1 MDLQATLNEFVN
13 AVSSGDYTYFVS
25 QTAAKQLEKKTED
38 NIPYGLFD
46 ILMPV
51 FVRVFDG
58 QKRFIYESY
67 ENKDY
72 KDEVL
77 TFDYDDFEYDID
89 ETENVLVAA
98 GAGSG
103 KTRTLAEKVFTIID
117 KGEVKPSEL
126 LVLTFTDN
134 AAHEMRERII
144 QTFKDRGQED
154 IAEQVASA
162 HIRTFDSFARYLV
175 SSYADVLGISS
186 NVNLANSDVISA
198 KKSVYLDDIFD
209 EYYNDENKYQRLV
222 KTLAKFNIA
231 GERVFLSK

>member
-1 MDLQATLNEFVN
+1 MGFNKEQ
-13 AVSSGDYTYFVS
+13 
-25 QTAAKQLEKKTED
+25 
-38 NIPYGLFD
+38 
-46 ILMPV
+46 
-51 FVRVFDG
+51 
-58 QKRFIYESY
+58 ESAI
-67 ENKDY
+67 
-72 KDEVL
+72 
-77 TFDYDDFEYDID
+77 FAPI
-89 ETENVLVAA
+89 TENVLVAA

-231 GERVFLSK
+231 GDRNTKKVIQDLYK

>member
-1 MDLQATLNEFVN
+1 MGFNKEQ
-13 AVSSGDYTYFVS
+13 
-25 QTAAKQLEKKTED
+25 
-38 NIPYGLFD
+38 
-46 ILMPV
+46 
-51 FVRVFDG
+51 
-58 QKRFIYESY
+58 ESAI
-67 ENKDY
+67 
-72 KDEVL
+72 
-77 TFDYDDFEYDID
+77 FAPI
-89 ETENVLVAA
+89 TENVLVAA

-144 QTFKDRGQED
+144 QTFKDRGQEE

-186 NVNLANSDVISA
+186 NVN
-198 KKSVYLDDIFD
+198 
-209 EYYNDENKYQRLV
+209 
-222 KTLAKFNIA
+222 
-231 GERVFLSK
+231 